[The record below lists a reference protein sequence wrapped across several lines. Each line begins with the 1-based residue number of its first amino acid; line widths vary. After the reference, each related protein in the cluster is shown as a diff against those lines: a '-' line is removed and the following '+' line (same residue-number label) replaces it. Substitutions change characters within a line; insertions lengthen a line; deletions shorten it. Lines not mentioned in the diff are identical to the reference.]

1 MRMKVRQ
8 LECFLAVG
16 GNVNHSNYSGK
27 QFGAGS
33 YSRDTLDPTVP
44 LPGVF
49 SEEAFAPV
57 WQERAP

>member
-8 LECFLAVG
+8 LECLFTVG
-16 GNVNHSNYSGK
+16 GNVNHSNYFGK

-33 YSRDTLDPTVP
+33 YSRDALAPTVP

-49 SEEAFAPV
+49 FEEVFAPA
-57 WQERAP
+57 WQEQGP